1 MRASTLSIVLTAA
14 LLTLLGAAPAAAQ
27 AGSGWIGISYTTPP
41 AGDWSRVTVRQVLAG
56 SPAESAGISAG
67 DVIVRVNDRIPR
79 EPSALRAAAPGDT
92 VRFRIE
98 RAGREREIA
107 VVAGRRPAAA
117 TLPAPVRQGAD
128 TTVVFDRERFLSAVR
143 TSLDSARVHLDS
155 LQLPTFRFERGDSA
169 VVIIQPDGERR
180 EIDLRPMRVDSSQIR
195 ALRTRMTEMR
205 EVSERVRETS
215 ERMREGAVRLREGQA
230 AVTRLTLD
238 AGRRSVAGAEL
249 AEINP
254 GLATYFDASE
264 GLVVLDVAPDT
275 PAARADLRAGDVI
288 VRAGGSSVRTVRD
301 LRNAVTRAEE
311 RRLRLDI
318 VREKR
323 PASLTLRWEE

>member
-1 MRASTLSIVLTAA
+1 MRVKIPSIVLTA
-14 LLTLLGAAPAAAQ
+14 LLILLGAAPAVAQ
-27 AGSGWIGISYTTPP
+27 GESGWIGIAYSP
-41 AGDWSRVTVRQVLAG
+41 AEDGDWSRVTVRQVMAG
-56 SPAESAGISAG
+56 SPAERTGIREG
-67 DVIVRVNDRIPR
+67 DVIVRVNDQVPR
-79 EPSALRAAAPGDT
+79 SPTTFRAGAPGDT
-92 VRFRIE
+92 LRFRIE
-98 RAGREREIA
+98 RAGVEREIA
-107 VVAGRRPAAA
+107 VVAGQRPAAA
-117 TLPAPVRQGAD
+117 TLPVSVRQGAD

-155 LQLPTFRFERGDSA
+155 LHLPAFRFERGDSA

-180 EIDLRPMRVDSSQIR
+180 EIDLRPLRVESAQIR
-195 ALRTRMTEMR
+195 NLRARMTEMR

-254 GLATYFDASE
+254 GLATYFDARE

-275 PAARADLRAGDVI
+275 PAARAGLRAGDVI
-288 VRAGGSSVRTVRD
+288 VRANGSGVSTVRD
-301 LRNAVTRAEE
+301 LRSAVSRAEE
-311 RRLRLDI
+311 PRLRLDI